1 MGGWGCL
8 CEEVVEEG
16 SFPATPAQLVRLGG
30 RLGAMAAETEVKFK
44 RVRIHSSIP
53 KVQGQI
59 RVAAQWQESA
69 PEVCMPKR
77 QPC

>member
-1 MGGWGCL
+1 MGGWGCP

-30 RLGAMAAETEVKFK
+30 RLRAMAAETEVKFK

-53 KVQGQI
+53 KDWKVPI
-59 RVAAQWQESA
+59 SNACIVSKF
-69 PEVCMPKR
+69 M
-77 QPC
+77 